1 MAFLHK
7 ISGYL
12 VDINE
17 EYFEEDIVTELEERL
32 DLSSQHLHVETAEVE
47 GWDDENPL
55 NYRNCDLA
63 ECEKYFKANVHK
75 VDNNRKVKP
84 GQIWK
89 HFKTGKKV
97 RILAVSQDTES
108 VGSYSVVY
116 VCTDGKVWHRPLWM
130 FLSEVDHK
138 KYPEAKQLYRFELI
152 E

>member
-12 VDINE
+12 VDVNE
-17 EYFEEDIVTELEERL
+17 DYFEEDIVTEIEKGM
-32 DLSSQHLHVETAEVE
+32 DLFSQHLHVETAQIK

-55 NYRNCDLA
+55 NYTNCDLA

-108 VGSYSVVY
+108 VGS
-116 VCTDGKVWHRPLWM
+116 
-130 FLSEVDHK
+130 
-138 KYPEAKQLYRFELI
+138 
-152 E
+152 

>member
-116 VCTDGKVWHRPLWM
+116 VCTDGKV
-130 FLSEVDHK
+130 
-138 KYPEAKQLYRFELI
+138 
-152 E
+152 

>member
-12 VDINE
+12 VDVNE
-17 EYFEEDIVTELEERL
+17 DYFEEDIVTEIEQGM
-32 DLSSQHLHVETAEVE
+32 DLFSQHLHVETAQIK

-63 ECEKYFKANVHK
+63 ECEKYFKVKVPK
-75 VDNNRKVKP
+75 VDNNRK
-84 GQIWK
+84 
-89 HFKTGKKV
+89 
-97 RILAVSQDTES
+97 
-108 VGSYSVVY
+108 VVY

-130 FLSEVDHK
+130 FLSEVDHN
-138 KYPEAKQLYRFELI
+138 KYPDAKQLYRFELV